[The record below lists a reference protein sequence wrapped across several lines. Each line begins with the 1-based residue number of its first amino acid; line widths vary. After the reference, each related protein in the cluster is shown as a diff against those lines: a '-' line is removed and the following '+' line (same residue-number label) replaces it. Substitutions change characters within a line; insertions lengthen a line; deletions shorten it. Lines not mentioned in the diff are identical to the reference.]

1 MTTISSIGV
10 AGVPGT
16 ASIVTTVVLASL
28 GLPIEG
34 LAMVLGIDVILD
46 MVRTMTNVTGASV
59 AALLVATSEGE
70 FDREAFYRDDI
81 DEIELNTVTKTI

>member
-16 ASIVTTVVLASL
+16 ASIVTTVVLTSL

-46 MVRTMTNVTGASV
+46 MARTMTNVTGASV

-81 DEIELNTVTKTI
+81 DEIELNTQKPLH